1 MEKIVP
7 VLIVMAFLLIM
18 ATLFALLVRWAR
30 RSSRRGAF
38 LAWGVQ
44 LMGAGMDPLPPP
56 QEQLKEV
63 DRQTKIKKR
72 SESGD
77 PKDQ

>member
-7 VLIVMAFLLIM
+7 LLIVMAFLLIM
-18 ATLFALLVRWAR
+18 ATLLVLLMRWAR

-44 LMGAGMDPLPPP
+44 LMGAGMSSTASAGTA
-56 QEQLKEV
+56 
-63 DRQTKIKKR
+63 RR
-72 SESGD
+72 SKSAGENQKVVRVGR
-77 PKDQ
+77 P